1 MNQEVLVVRDA
12 IVLNPNDN
20 VAVALRNLRAG
31 ELVKLSLNPP
41 VIVKLIND
49 IPFGHK
55 FAVRD
60 IPKCGLVIKYGHV
73 IGRAK
78 EDIKVGEH
86 VHVHNVESL
95 TSVHSVCRGG
105 SSGQ

>member
-1 MNQEVLVVRDA
+1 MQTAQSLPDVRDA
-12 IVLNPNDN
+12 TLLNPSDN
-20 VAVALRNLRAG
+20 VARALRDLKAG
-31 ELVKLSLNPP
+31 DAVKLSIGSSTV
-41 VIVKLIND
+41 VIRLLND

-60 IPKCGLVIKYGHV
+60 IPMCGLVVKYGHV

-78 EDIKVGEH
+78 RDIKAGEH

-95 TSVHSVCRGG
+95 TSVHSACKG
-105 SSGQ
+105 

>member
-1 MNQEVLVVRDA
+1 MMETMIEGRPAV
-12 IVLNPNDN
+12 VLNPKDS
-20 VAVALRNLRAG
+20 VGIALRDLKSGDTVHMIIGNA
-31 ELVKLSLNPP
+31 EFVIKLL
-41 VIVKLIND
+41 ND

-60 IPKCGLVIKYGHV
+60 IPMCGLVVKYSHV

-78 EDIKVGEH
+78 RDIKAGEH

-95 TSVHSVCRGG
+95 TSVHSACKGRLE
-105 SSGQ
+105 